1 MWKDKYAHMTT
12 NIRISKSNRDKLTE
26 LRKQGEYNNID
37 EVISHLLQINE
48 LYENSEI
55 VRLIKWVLQK

>member
-1 MWKDKYAHMTT
+1 MTT

-55 VRLIKWVLQK
+55 VRLIK